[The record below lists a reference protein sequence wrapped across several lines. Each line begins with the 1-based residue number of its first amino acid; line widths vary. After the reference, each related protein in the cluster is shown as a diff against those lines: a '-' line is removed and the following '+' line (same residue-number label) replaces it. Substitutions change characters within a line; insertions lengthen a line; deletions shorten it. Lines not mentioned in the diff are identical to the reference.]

1 MPMEPVKI
9 KIDRLPYKLMP
20 AMKLEYNNYSRYII
34 INNSLNRSEVVSRK
48 NWAENY
54 ITTNYTLTRFR
65 IRSRSRN
72 C

>member
-9 KIDRLPYKLMP
+9 KIDRLPDKLMQ

-34 INNSLNRSEVVSRK
+34 INNSLNRSEVVPRK